1 MKRITFISD
10 THTKHLGLNLPGGD
24 ILIHS
29 GDIMS
34 SGYSTMEIYDFLM
47 WFDKIDNYDFKIF
60 IAGNH
65 DRLFQNDPEKIK
77 GIITGYKTVDYLE
90 DDWMEL
96 EFEDETIKIWGAP
109 WQPWFYN
116 WAFNLPRNGPGLASK
131 WEAIPEDT
139 DILITHGP
147 PMGMLDRV
155 ERDNENVGCELLLER
170 INEIKPKINV
180 FGHIHEG
187 YGYTSNGNTHFI
199 NASVLD
205 GRYRLTNKP
214 VTVDWDKKT
223 NSITFIND

>member
-10 THTKHLGLNLPGGD
+10 THTKHKGLSLPGGD

-34 SGYSTMEIYDFLM
+34 SGYSIMEVYDFLL
-47 WFDKIDNYDFKIF
+47 WFDSIDNYDFKIF

-65 DRLFQNDPEKIK
+65 DRVFQNDSDKIK
-77 GIITGYKTVDYLE
+77 GILTGYKTIDYLE
-90 DDWMEL
+90 DDFVQL
-96 EFEDETIKIWGAP
+96 EFEDETIKIWGTP

-131 WEAIPEDT
+131 WEMIPEDT

-147 PMGMLDRV
+147 PMGILDRV
-155 ERDNENVGCELLLER
+155 ERDNQNVGCELLLEK
-170 INEIKPKINV
+170 IQEIKPKINV

-187 YGYTSNGNTHFI
+187 YGYISNGNTHFI

-205 GRYRLTNKP
+205 GRYVLNNKP
-214 VTVDWDKKT
+214 ITIDWDKKN
-223 NSITFIND
+223 NSIIFINE